1 MPFEVAIRGWFEK
14 EWGGS
19 LVLPD
24 GWFGRPYDN
33 QHALTSY
40 EDSGEEIAL
49 CLDDHLLLT
58 FYGLSNVAQEGRDL
72 VIGPFER
79 LSFEA
84 RPYGG
89 GNAAQRKEYQGGTV
103 KLIAAPGS

>member
-1 MPFEVAIRGWFEK
+1 MTFERTIRDWFDK

-19 LVLPD
+19 LILPD

-33 QHALTSY
+33 QHSLTSC
-40 EDSGEEIAL
+40 EESAGKL
-49 CLDDHLLLT
+49 SLGLDDHLRFT
-58 FYGLSNVAQEGRDL
+58 FYGLSNVSVEGRDL

-79 LSFEA
+79 LLFEA

-89 GNAAQRKEYQGGTV
+89 GVVQNKEYNGGAV
-103 KLIAAPGS
+103 KLLIAPGS

>member
-1 MPFEVAIRGWFEK
+1 MTIESIIRDWFDK

-33 QHALTSY
+33 QHSLTLCEES
-40 EDSGEEIAL
+40 SGNL
-49 CLDDHLLLT
+49 SLGLDEHLLLT
-58 FYGLSNVAQEGRDL
+58 FRGLSNVALEGRDL

-79 LSFEA
+79 LTFEA
-84 RPYGG
+84 SPYGG
-89 GNAAQRKEYQGGTV
+89 GATKKMEYNGGIV
-103 KLIAAPGS
+103 KLATALGS

>member
-1 MPFEVAIRGWFEK
+1 MIFEGAIKDWFDK

-33 QHALTSY
+33 QHSLTLCEESADKLSLALD
-40 EDSGEEIAL
+40 E
-49 CLDDHLLLT
+49 HLLLT
-58 FYGLSNVAQEGRDL
+58 FYGLSNVALEGRDL

-89 GNAAQRKEYQGGTV
+89 GATKNKEYNGGIV
-103 KLIAAPGS
+103 KLVTAPG

>member
-1 MPFEVAIRGWFEK
+1 MAFESAIRNWFNK

-33 QHALTSY
+33 QHALTSC
-40 EDSGEEIAL
+40 EESADKL
-49 CLDDHLLLT
+49 MLGLDEHLLLT
-58 FYGLSNVAQEGRDL
+58 FYGLSNIALEGRDL
-72 VIGPFER
+72 IIGPFER

-89 GNAAQRKEYQGGTV
+89 GATQNKEYNGGTV
-103 KLIAAPGS
+103 KLVTAPGS